1 MALGVG
7 GTIVVAVTATLAA
20 IGAAAIPSAGLVTML
35 MVLQV
40 RVGCMPLFYLLHR
53 PSPLAFVPPDVFP
66 KLTFVLALRTA
77 FLNRLAMWP

>member
-1 MALGVG
+1 MVLGLG

-40 RVGCMPLFYLLHR
+40 RARAH
-53 PSPLAFVPPDVFP
+53 A
-66 KLTFVLALRTA
+66 A
-77 FLNRLAMWP
+77 